1 MGTEFPTARC
11 FLLFGNT
18 VLCMSELYPNGWLLL
33 LLRLRL
39 IAPRD
44 SSATP
49 LTLWRVKR
57 ELTA

>member
-11 FLLFGNT
+11 LLLFGNT